1 MGQKT
6 EVAVTGIAE
15 ILNERLKQWEPDK
28 VACVESLISE
38 IISLADQDCL
48 DLLRSRA
55 VEEEVLGIL
64 DEA

>member
-1 MGQKT
+1 LGQKT

-15 ILNERLKQWEPDK
+15 ILDERLKQWEPDK
-28 VACVESLISE
+28 VAFVESLISE

>member
-1 MGQKT
+1 
-6 EVAVTGIAE
+6 VTGIAE
-15 ILNERLKQWEPDK
+15 ILDERLKQWEPDK
-28 VACVESLISE
+28 VAFVESLISE

>member
-1 MGQKT
+1 M
-6 EVAVTGIAE
+6 TGIAE
-15 ILNERLKQWEPDK
+15 ILDERLKQWEPDK
-28 VACVESLISE
+28 VAFVESLISE